1 MKKYFFLA
9 LAAFAFAAC
18 SEDGPAGGV
27 NGGDEP
33 AASGE
38 KMYVAVSVQSN
49 DDSSRA
55 AALDGYADGTANEQ
69 KVSKAI
75 FFFFDANGQPVNVQG
90 DKNYVAVTPAMSNQD
105 PADDNITS
113 LSNEIL
119 VLDQYKSQPASL
131 VAVLN
136 WDYTGASISH
146 ADLAAQVVATSALSS
161 TDGFVMSNS
170 VYMDGSNAVV
180 DRTALTAANFGKDA
194 ASCEPAKVYVERV
207 AAKVSVTSSAEKF
220 DTSVEVDSKKVY
232 AQILGWDLVS
242 VQKNSTLVKKIDNTW
257 TDGTLGFVWNNPTFF
272 RSHWADANSD
282 ADAPKFVYDNLTKA
296 LGDAEYAGEQTDG
309 ANRTMY
315 IVKAKLVDENDAAVE
330 VAKWY
335 GTDYAGVE
343 ALKTA
348 VANSLSHKF
357 YLRSGDAAPYTYTS
371 ILPSQIDL
379 VQGTAAPGEEGVK
392 TYEVYFTLASG
403 VATTNWFTYNGAEY
417 TAVADINAELAK
429 VEPAKVWA
437 GGEAYYF
444 AEVKHHNTTSGIVR
458 NHAYTINVTGVTGLG
473 TPVYDGSVN
482 IDPTLPSD
490 DEQSYISAEINVLA
504 WKVVNND
511 VTLGQ

>member
-18 SEDGPAGGV
+18 SEDGPAAGV

-33 AASGE
+33 AVSGE

-55 AALDGYADGTANEQ
+55 ATIGGYADGTADEQ

-75 FFFFDANGQPVNVQG
+75 FFFFDENGLPVNVQG
-90 DKNYVAVTPAMSNQD
+90 DKNYVTVTPAMNTQN

-146 ADLAAQVVATSALSS
+146 AALTDKVVATSALSS
-161 TDGFVMSNS
+161 ASGFIMSNS

-180 DRTALTAANFGKDA
+180 DRTALVDANFGKDA
-194 ASCEPAKVYVERV
+194 ASCTPAKIYVERI
-207 AAKVSVTSSAEKF
+207 AAKVSVTSTATKF
-220 DTSVEVDSKKVY
+220 DTSVEVDSETVY
-232 AQILGWDLVS
+232 AQIMGWDLVS
-242 VQKNSTLVKKIDNTW
+242 VQKESSLVKKIDNTW
-257 TDGTLGFVWNNPTFF
+257 TEGALGFAWNNPTFY

-282 ADAPKFVYDNLTKA
+282 ADAPKFVYDNLA
-296 LGDAEYAGEQTDG
+296 ESLGATVYVGEQTDG
-309 ANRTMY
+309 VNRTMY
-315 IVKAKLVDENDAAVE
+315 IVKAKLVDENDATVE
-330 VAKWY
+330 IAKWY
-335 GTDYAGVE
+335 GTEYAGIS

-357 YLRSGDAAPYTYTS
+357 YLRDGDAAPYTYS
-371 ILPSQIDL
+371 PISADQIDL

-403 VATTNWFTYNGAEY
+403 VSTANWFTYNGVDYAP
-417 TAVADINAELAK
+417 VADINAELAK
-429 VEPAKVWA
+429 IDPAKVWA
-437 GGEAYYF
+437 NGEAYYF
-444 AEVKHHNTTSGIVR
+444 AEVMHHDTTPGIVR
-458 NHAYTINVTGVTGLG
+458 NHSYAINIKGVKGLG
-473 TPVYDGSVN
+473 TPVYDGSEN
-482 IDPTLPSD
+482 IDPTVPSD
-490 DEQSYISAEINVLA
+490 DNQSYISAEINVLA
-504 WKVVNND
+504 WSLVNND